1 MFLGQHIKVGTIIEQ
16 PSVGSRGNL
25 APTVSDW
32 TLGMRTFDVPNLPQT
47 LVHGEG
53 IFGIRLRRRKKIT
66 EIYNYTQIAAANRG
80 G

>member
-1 MFLGQHIKVGTIIEQ
+1 MFLGQHIKAGTTIEQ

-25 APTVSDW
+25 VPAVSDW
-32 TLGMRTFDVPNLPQT
+32 TLGTSTFHVPNLPQN

-66 EIYNYTQIAAANRG
+66 ENYRNI
-80 G
+80 